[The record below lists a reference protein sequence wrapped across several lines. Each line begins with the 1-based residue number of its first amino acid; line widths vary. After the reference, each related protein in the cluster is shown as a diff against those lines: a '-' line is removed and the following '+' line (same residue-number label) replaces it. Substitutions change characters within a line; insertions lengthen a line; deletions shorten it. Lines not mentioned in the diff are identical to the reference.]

1 MSKILVLTEVA
12 LYFVWRGYNSD
23 LGVSK
28 DHKSHFFGIKTSEK
42 KKLCQWTMKTKKVGH
57 DFRNPKRKLRGR
69 HEKFKGG
76 GSNGLQDNVSAPCLN
91 G

>member
-1 MSKILVLTEVA
+1 MYFHWMSKILVLTEVA

-42 KKLCQWTMKTKKVGH
+42 KKRCQWTMKTK
-57 DFRNPKRKLRGR
+57 
-69 HEKFKGG
+69 G
-76 GSNGLQDNVSAPCLN
+76 GSLFKNLKES
-91 G
+91 